1 VSTSTKAMLTLVAI
15 APILTEIVSENAPP
29 HALLHPSIAT
39 FLFAAYSIPLLVI
52 RELSVR

>member
-1 VSTSTKAMLTLVAI
+1 MSTSTKAMLTLVAI